1 MAAETPNLLRV
12 GFDSSL
18 ACLKF
23 HRLVGNGTPSIA
35 LRVAA
40 RYLQAREFSS
50 PDALREYLHDHSGA
64 DKSKH
69 YVRKDEG
76 GKGKSEKPKDDGGG
90 LELLKGRSKGE
101 RKRLLEQALE
111 INDAEDK
118 GRAPKKLKDLSKQP
132 GFEALK
138 DLSHAEQKKVV
149 EKALKDL

>member
-1 MAAETPNLLRV
+1 MV
-12 GFDSSL
+12 M
-18 ACLKF
+18 
-23 HRLVGNGTPSIA
+23 PSID

-50 PDALREYLHDHSGA
+50 PDALREYLHDHPGA

-76 GKGKSEKPKDDGGG
+76 GKGTSQKPKDDGGG
-90 LELLKGRSKGE
+90 LDLLKGRSKGE

-111 INDAEDK
+111 INDAADK
-118 GRAPKKLKDLSKQP
+118 ARAPKRLKDLSKQP
-132 GFEALK
+132 GIEALK